1 MILIAFFSDQGIPK
15 TGLSPSIDVWEDDG
29 TQVVTAQA
37 MTEVAGGF
45 YKYDFAAYDETINYC
60 IRADGGAGLQDNDR
74 YVLTTNALRELEE
87 RLTFLKDI
95 EGGRW
100 KIIANQMIFYKAD
113 NVTEVMRFNLFN
125 ADGVAAMKNLYERKR
140 V

>member
-15 TGLSPSIDVWEDDG
+15 TGLSPTIDVWKDDA
-29 TQVVTAQA
+29 THVINAQA

-45 YKYDFAAYDETINYC
+45 YKYDFAAYDEMVNYC
-60 IRADGGAGLQDNDR
+60 IRADGGAVLQVNDR

-100 KIIANQMIFYKAD
+100 KIVDNQMIFYKSD
-113 NVTEVMRFNLFN
+113 NVTEVMRFNLF
-125 ADGVAAMKNLYERKR
+125 DAAGNPAMTNHFERKR

>member
-37 MTEVAGGF
+37 MTEIAGGF
-45 YKYDFAAYDETINYC
+45 YKYDFAAYDETVNYC
-60 IRADGGAGLQDNDR
+60 ISADGGDVLQDNDR
-74 YVLTTNALRELEE
+74 YMLTTNDLRDIEE

-100 KIIANQMIFYKAD
+100 KIEGNQMIFYKSD
-113 NVTEVMRFNLFN
+113 NVTEVARFNLFN
-125 ADGVAAMKNLYERKR
+125 EGGVAAMKNLYERKR

>member
-15 TGLSPSIDVWEDDG
+15 TGLTPAITVWEEDA
-29 TQVVTAQA
+29 TVIVNAEA
-37 MTEVAGGF
+37 MTEIAGGF
-45 YKYDFAAYDETINYC
+45 YKYDFAVYDEAVNYC
-60 IRADGGAGLQDNDR
+60 ISADGGATLQDNDR
-74 YVLTTNALRELEE
+74 YVLATNDLRDVEE

-100 KIIANQMIFYKAD
+100 KIEDNQMIFYKSD
-113 NVTEVMRFNLFN
+113 NVTEVARFNLFN

>member
-15 TGLSPSIDVWEDDG
+15 TGLTPTIDVWKDDA
-29 TQVVTAQA
+29 THIINAQV
-37 MTEVAGGF
+37 MTEIAGGF
-45 YKYDFAAYDETINYC
+45 YKYNYVAYDETVNYC

-74 YVLTTNALRELEE
+74 YMLTTNDLGDIEE

-100 KIIANQMIFYKAD
+100 KIEGNQMIFYKSD
-113 NVTEVMRFNLFN
+113 NVTEVARFNLFN
-125 ADGVAAMKNLYERKR
+125 EGGVAAMKNLYERKR

>member
-1 MILIAFFSDQGIPK
+1 MILIAFFSDRGIPK
-15 TGLSPSIDVWEDDG
+15 TGLAPTIDVWEDDA
-29 TQVVTAQA
+29 THVINAQA

-45 YKYDFAAYDETINYC
+45 YKYDFAAYDEMMNYC
-60 IRADGGAGLQDNDR
+60 IRADGSALLQDNDR
-74 YVLTTNALRELEE
+74 YVSTTNALRDIEE

-95 EGGRW
+95 EDGRW
-100 KIIANQMIFYKAD
+100 KIEGNQMIFYKAD

-125 ADGVAAMKNLYERKR
+125 ADGVAAMKNLYERRR